1 MKNTCPRTL
10 LLHLNPTPLTL
21 SLGIAALLGVA
32 FLCLLSWKRSPH
44 PRRTAMLEIL
54 RFFIAS
60 IVVML
65 LWQPEWRTVI
75 HPTTKPKIAI
85 LWDDSGSMTTLDARL
100 PAELSEPGKSD
111 EIVSRGD
118 WVEKALA
125 SDLWTPL
132 RSDGAND
139 LITRPFASPAESG
152 ITGTDLSE
160 PLESLLEEENNLRAV
175 VLLSDGDFNIGQPP
189 VGAAQKYRLRGVPIF
204 TIPVGSETRLP
215 DLDLLTVTAPTYGIV
230 GENVQIP
237 FTIRSSLDRQVR
249 TIVRLRDESGRERTK
264 NIILPPNAET
274 YDSILWRLEKEGA
287 STLTLSIPVEDGEL
301 VSANNSHKFNIS
313 GKPEQIRVLIVETLP
328 RWEFRFLRNALQ
340 RDPGVELSCLLLRP
354 ELGAAEG
361 LDYIQEFP
369 ASLEE
374 LSKFDVVILGDVGVG
389 EKQLTA
395 EQCAQIRG
403 LVENQAS
410 GVVFLP
416 GTQGNQFTLLDTELS
431 DLIPVTL
438 DDKNKEGFPE
448 PLATPL
454 NLTTE
459 GRASLLTMLGD
470 SEEENPEI
478 WRRLPGFFWHAPVLR
493 AKGGTEVLAVHANRR
508 GPYGPVPL
516 MVTKTAGSGKVL
528 FMGIDS
534 AWRWRRGVEDLYHY
548 RFWGQVARWMSY
560 QRNMAAGQRIRLFF
574 TPERP
579 EPGSTVTLNA
589 NAFDANG
596 APLKDGVVAVDITSP
611 DGKTQR
617 TELQKNESEWG
628 AYTGRFKIDLP
639 GAWKLKAT
647 VFGASDLPTETTIL
661 AQGVEIEKTGQ
672 PARPGVLEE
681 MAKVSRGRSILADQL
696 PDLIGEIDALPE
708 PRPLE
713 NRIPLWSHW
722 ATLVVLVL
730 LLGTF
735 WVGRKLNGAF

>member
-1 MKNTCPRTL
+1 M
-10 LLHLNPTPLTL
+10 
-21 SLGIAALLGVA
+21 
-32 FLCLLSWKRSPH
+32 
-44 PRRTAMLEIL
+44 EIL
-54 RFFIAS
+54 RFFITA
-60 IVVML
+60 IVVIL
-65 LWQPEWRTVI
+65 LWQPEWRTI
-75 HPTTKPKIAI
+75 INPTTKPKIAI
-85 LWDDSGSMTTLDARL
+85 LWDDSGSMKTLDARL
-100 PAELSEPGKSD
+100 PAALAGEGKAD
-111 EIVSRGD
+111 EIVARAE

-132 RSDGAND
+132 RSGGAND
-139 LITRPFASPAESG
+139 LITRPFATPASEG
-152 ITGTDLSE
+152 LNGTDLGE
-160 PLESLLEEENNLRAV
+160 PLESLLKEENNLRAV
-175 VLLSDGDFNIGQPP
+175 VLLSDGDFNLGQPP

-204 TIPVGSETRLP
+204 TIPVGTETRLP

-249 TIVRLRDESGRERTK
+249 TIVRLRDDSGRERTK
-264 NIILPPNAET
+264 NIVLAPNAET
-274 YDSILWRLEKEGA
+274 YDSILWRLEKEGS
-287 STLTLSIPVEDGEL
+287 STLTLSVPVEDGEL
-301 VSANNSHKFNIS
+301 VSANNTRAFTIS
-313 GKPEQIRVLIVETLP
+313 GRPERIRVLIVETLP

-354 ELGAAEG
+354 ELGPG
-361 LDYIQEFP
+361 GGTDYIEKFP
-369 ASLEE
+369 ETLEE
-374 LSKFDVVILGDVGVG
+374 LSKFDVVVLGDVGVG
-389 EKQLTA
+389 ENQLTK
-395 EQCAQIRG
+395 EQCALIRG

-416 GTQGNQFTLLDTELS
+416 GRQGNQITLLDTELS

-438 DDKNKEGFPE
+438 DEKNKQGFPE
-448 PLATPL
+448 TLATPL

-478 WRRLPGFFWHAPVLR
+478 WRRLPGFFWHAPVIR

-508 GPYGPVPL
+508 GPFGPVPL
-516 MVTKTAGSGKVL
+516 MVTKSAGSGKVL

-560 QRNMAAGQRIRLFF
+560 QRNMAAGQRVRLFY

-579 EPGSTVTLNA
+579 EPGASVTLNA

-596 APLKDGVVAVDITSP
+596 APLKEGAVSVDITSP

-617 TELQKNESEWG
+617 VELQKNETEWG
-628 AYTGRFKIDLP
+628 SYTGRFKIDLP
-639 GAWKLKAT
+639 GAWKLRAT

-661 AQGVEIEKTGQ
+661 AQGVDIEKTGQ
-672 PARPGVLEE
+672 PARLDVLEE
-681 MAKVSRGRSILADQL
+681 IAEVSRARSILPEQL
-696 PDLIGEIDALPE
+696 AELIGEINALPE

-722 ATLVVLVL
+722 GTLVLLIL

>member
-1 MKNTCPRTL
+1 M
-10 LLHLNPTPLTL
+10 
-21 SLGIAALLGVA
+21 
-32 FLCLLSWKRSPH
+32 
-44 PRRTAMLEIL
+44 EIL
-54 RFFIAS
+54 RFFITA
-60 IVVML
+60 IVVIL
-65 LWQPEWRTVI
+65 LWQPEWRTI
-75 HPTTKPKIAI
+75 INPTTKPKIAI
-85 LWDDSGSMTTLDARL
+85 LWDDSGSMKTLDARL
-100 PAELSEPGKSD
+100 PAALAGEGKAD
-111 EIVSRGD
+111 EIVARAE

-132 RSDGAND
+132 RSGGAND
-139 LITRPFASPAESG
+139 LITRPFATPASEG
-152 ITGTDLSE
+152 LNGTDLGE
-160 PLESLLEEENNLRAV
+160 PLESLLKEENNLRAV
-175 VLLSDGDFNIGQPP
+175 VLLSDGDFNLGQPP

-204 TIPVGSETRLP
+204 TIPVGTETRLP

-249 TIVRLRDESGRERTK
+249 TIVRLRDDSGRERTK
-264 NIILPPNAET
+264 NIVLAPNAET
-274 YDSILWRLEKEGA
+274 YDSILWRLEKEGS
-287 STLTLSIPVEDGEL
+287 STLTLSVPVEDGEL
-301 VSANNSHKFNIS
+301 VSANNTRAFTIS
-313 GKPEQIRVLIVETLP
+313 GRPERIRVLIVETLP

-354 ELGAAEG
+354 ELGPG
-361 LDYIQEFP
+361 GGTDYIEKFP
-369 ASLEE
+369 ETLEE
-374 LSKFDVVILGDVGVG
+374 LSKFDVVVLGDVGVG
-389 EKQLTA
+389 ENQLTK
-395 EQCAQIRG
+395 EQCALIRG

-416 GTQGNQFTLLDTELS
+416 GRQGNQITLLDTELS

-438 DDKNKEGFPE
+438 DEKNKQGFPE
-448 PLATPL
+448 TLATPL

-478 WRRLPGFFWHAPVLR
+478 WRRLPGFFWHAPVIR

-508 GPYGPVPL
+508 GPFGPVPL
-516 MVTKTAGSGKVL
+516 MVTKSAGSGKVL

-560 QRNMAAGQRIRLFF
+560 QRNMAAGQRVRLFY

-579 EPGSTVTLNA
+579 EPGASVTLNA

-596 APLKDGVVAVDITSP
+596 APLKEGAVSVDITSP

-617 TELQKNESEWG
+617 VELQKNETEWG
-628 AYTGRFKIDLP
+628 SYTGRFKIDLP
-639 GAWKLKAT
+639 GAWKLRAT

-661 AQGVEIEKTGQ
+661 AQGVDIEKTGQ
-672 PARPGVLEE
+672 PARLDVLEE
-681 MAKVSRGRSILADQL
+681 IAKVSRARSILPEQL
-696 PDLIGEIDALPE
+696 AELIGEINALPE

-722 ATLVVLVL
+722 GTLVLLIL

>member
-1 MKNTCPRTL
+1 M
-10 LLHLNPTPLTL
+10 LHFNPTPLTL
-21 SLGIAALLGVA
+21 WLGIIALAGVA
-32 FLCLLSWKRSPH
+32 FLCFVSWKRSPH
-44 PRRTAMLEIL
+44 PGRTAALEAL
-54 RFFIAS
+54 RFFIALL
-60 IVVML
+60 VVGL

-75 HPTTKPKIAI
+75 NPTTKPKIAI
-85 LWDDSGSMTTLDARL
+85 LWDSSRSMETLDAVL
-100 PAELSEPGKSD
+100 PPEFSD
-111 EIVSRGD
+111 ESDEVVSRAD

-125 SDLWTPL
+125 ADLWTPL

-139 LITRPFASPAESG
+139 LVSIPFARPEETGPS
-152 ITGTDLSE
+152 GTDLDTPLSE
-160 PLESLLEEENNLRAV
+160 LLEKENNVRAV
-175 VLLSDGDFNIGQPP
+175 VLLSDGEYNMGPPP

-230 GENVQIP
+230 AENVQIP

-264 NIILPPNAET
+264 NIVLAPNTET
-274 YDSILWRLEKEGA
+274 YDSILWRLESEGS

-301 VSANNSHKFNIS
+301 VSSNNSRKFTIS
-313 GKPEQIRVLIVETLP
+313 GRPEKLRVLIVETLP
-328 RWEFRFLRNALQ
+328 RWEYRFLRNALQ
-340 RDPGVELSCLLLRP
+340 RDPGVELSCLLMRP
-354 ELGAAEG
+354 ELGIAEG
-361 LDYIQEFP
+361 KDYISQFP
-369 ASLEE
+369 QSLDE
-374 LSKFDVVILGDVGVG
+374 LAKYDVIFLGDVGVG
-389 EKQLTA
+389 EGQLTA
-395 EQCAQIRG
+395 EQAEQIKG

-410 GVVFLP
+410 GVVFMP
-416 GTQGNQFTLLDTELS
+416 GPQGNQFSLLETGLS
-431 DLIPVTL
+431 DLIPVIL
-438 DDKNKEGFPE
+438 DDKEKEGLSE
-448 PLATPL
+448 TLATPL

-478 WRRLPGFFWHAPVLR
+478 WRRLPGFFWHAPVVR

-516 MVTKTAGSGKVL
+516 MVTKAAGSGKVL

-560 QRNMAAGQRIRLFF
+560 QRNMAAGQRVRLFY

-579 EPGSTVTLNA
+579 EPGATVTLNA

-596 APLKDGVVAVDITSP
+596 APLKDGSVSVDITSP
-611 DGKTQR
+611 DGKSER
-617 TELQKNESEWG
+617 IELQKNESEWG
-628 AYTGRFKIDLP
+628 AFTGRFKVGLP
-639 GAWKLKAT
+639 GAWKLRA
-647 VFGASDLPTETTIL
+647 FASGASDLPTETTIL
-661 AQGVEIEKTGQ
+661 AQGTDIEKTGQ
-672 PARPGVLEE
+672 PARPDVLEE
-681 MAKVSRGRSILADQL
+681 IAKVSRGRSILPSQL
-696 PDLIGEIDALPE
+696 PDLIREIDALPE

-722 ATLVVLVL
+722 ATIAVLVF
-730 LLGTF
+730 LLGLF